1 MRMIYKIARSYIDLP
16 HNVLL
21 LFVVELCLSLV
32 HVAFILILNIYL
44 RSEGYSDPE
53 IASFNSLRFIG
64 ALAFSLPLGIYIK
77 GKRLKP
83 FFNISTILV
92 PFISM
97 LLIESIRFRLVPFIQ
112 LSFLFWGIAM
122 MFLRVCSLPF
132 IIRNTTPQNSSQA
145 LSLNAATWSLATIIS
160 GIIISGLN
168 WVSFINLFH
177 VNIIFNERVIL
188 WIISLVSLVAI
199 PVGFSI
205 KEQSKNKNFE
215 LNKNSFSLNNSYDW
229 DLIFKAISPL
239 VLISIGAGLTI
250 PFVNLFFNS
259 IFNFSSSDF
268 SIMGSGTAVLVFF
281 SSLMVPTLKQK
292 YGYWMTIV
300 FVQGL
305 SICCLITLAIT
316 ELFSTSH
323 YAIYFAVSAFILR
336 QPLMHMAHPSS
347 NELMMNYVGERNQ
360 ELISAL
366 SSSLWSASWFISAKI
381 FEWLRLLNFHYYE
394 IFLITA
400 VLYIIGVIMYAVIIN
415 QFEKMKKI
423 EEDNVMTLSEELK
436 ID

>member
-1 MRMIYKIARSYIDLP
+1 MINKIFRSYADLP
-16 HNVLL
+16 KNILM
-21 LFVVELCLSLV
+21 LFILELCLSLV

-44 RSEGYSDPE
+44 RKEGYSDPE
-53 IASFNSLRFIG
+53 IASLNSLRFIG
-64 ALAFSLPLGIYIK
+64 ALAFSLPLGIYIR
-77 GKRLKP
+77 GRSLKP
-83 FFNISTILV
+83 FFSLSTVLV
-92 PFISM
+92 PLISI
-97 LLIESIRFRLVPFIQ
+97 LLIESIRLHLLPLIQ
-112 LSFLFWGIAM
+112 LAFLAWGIAM

-132 IIRNTTPQNSSQA
+132 IIRNTTSKNSSQA

-160 GIIISGLN
+160 GLIISGLN
-168 WVSFINLFH
+168 WVSVIQILDVEFF
-177 VNIIFNERVIL
+177 FDERTIL
-188 WIISLVSLVAI
+188 WIITLISIISI
-199 PVGFSI
+199 PFGFRI
-205 KEQSKNKNFE
+205 KEDKTKSDSFGVRDTIS
-215 LNKNSFSLNNSYDW
+215 LNKSYDW
-229 DLIFKAISPL
+229 DLILKAISPL
-239 VLISIGAGLTI
+239 ILISIGAGLTI

-259 IFNFSSSDF
+259 IFHFSSSDF
-268 SIMGSGTAVLVFF
+268 SILGSATAFLVFF

-305 SICCLITLAIT
+305 SICCLITLAMT
-316 ELFSTSH
+316 ELFSNSH
-323 YAIYFAVSAFILR
+323 YAIYFAVTAYVLR

-347 NELMMNYVGERNQ
+347 NELMMNFVGKRNQ

-400 VLYIIGVIMYAVIIN
+400 VLYIIGVFLYAVIIK
-415 QFEKMKKI
+415 QFENMEKEKKSKVI
-423 EEDNVMTLSEELK
+423 SVPEELK

>member
-1 MRMIYKIARSYIDLP
+1 MINKIFRSYADLP
-16 HNVLL
+16 KNILM
-21 LFVVELCLSLV
+21 LFILELCLSLV

-44 RSEGYSDPE
+44 RKEGYSDPE
-53 IASFNSLRFIG
+53 IASLNSLRFIG
-64 ALAFSLPLGIYIK
+64 ALAFSLPLGIYIR
-77 GKRLKP
+77 GRSLKP
-83 FFNISTILV
+83 FFSLSTVLV
-92 PFISM
+92 PLISI
-97 LLIESIRFRLVPFIQ
+97 LLIESIRLHLLPLIQ
-112 LSFLFWGIAM
+112 LAFLAWGIAM

-132 IIRNTTPQNSSQA
+132 IIRNTTSKNSSQA

-160 GIIISGLN
+160 GLIISGLN
-168 WVSFINLFH
+168 WVSVIHILDVEYF
-177 VNIIFNERVIL
+177 FNERTIL
-188 WIISLVSLVAI
+188 WIITLISIISI
-199 PVGFSI
+199 PVGFRI
-205 KEQSKNKNFE
+205 KEDKTKNDSIGVRDTIS
-215 LNKNSFSLNNSYDW
+215 LNKDYDW
-229 DLIFKAISPL
+229 DLILKAISPL
-239 VLISIGAGLTI
+239 ILISIGAGLTI

-259 IFNFSSSDF
+259 IFHFSSSDF
-268 SIMGSGTAVLVFF
+268 SILGSATAFLVFF

-305 SICCLITLAIT
+305 SICCLITLAMT
-316 ELFSTSH
+316 ELFSNSH
-323 YAIYFAVSAFILR
+323 YAIYFAVTAYVLR

-347 NELMMNYVGERNQ
+347 NELMMNFVGKRNQ

-400 VLYIIGVIMYAVIIN
+400 VLYIIGVFLYAVIIK
-415 QFEKMKKI
+415 QFENMEKEKKSKVI
-423 EEDNVMTLSEELK
+423 SVPEELK

>member
-1 MRMIYKIARSYIDLP
+1 MINKIFRSYADLP
-16 HNVLL
+16 KNILM
-21 LFVVELCLSLV
+21 LFILELCLSLV

-44 RSEGYSDPE
+44 RKEGYSDPE
-53 IASFNSLRFIG
+53 IASLNSLRFIG
-64 ALAFSLPLGIYIK
+64 ALAFSLPLGIYIR
-77 GKRLKP
+77 GRSLKP
-83 FFNISTILV
+83 FFSLSTVLV
-92 PFISM
+92 PLISI
-97 LLIESIRFRLVPFIQ
+97 LLIESIRLHLLPLIQ
-112 LSFLFWGIAM
+112 LAFLAWGIAM

-132 IIRNTTPQNSSQA
+132 IIRNTTSKNSSQA

-160 GIIISGLN
+160 GLIISGLN
-168 WVSFINLFH
+168 WVSVIQILDVEFF
-177 VNIIFNERVIL
+177 FDERTIL
-188 WIISLVSLVAI
+188 WIITLVSIISI
-199 PVGFSI
+199 PFGFRI
-205 KEQSKNKNFE
+205 KEDKTKSDFFGVRDTIS
-215 LNKNSFSLNNSYDW
+215 LNKSYDW
-229 DLIFKAISPL
+229 DLILKAISPL
-239 VLISIGAGLTI
+239 ILISIGAGLTI

-259 IFNFSSSDF
+259 IFHFSSSDF
-268 SIMGSGTAVLVFF
+268 SILGSATAFLVFF

-305 SICCLITLAIT
+305 SICCLITLAMT
-316 ELFSTSH
+316 ELFSNSH
-323 YAIYFAVSAFILR
+323 YAIYFAVTAYVLR

-347 NELMMNYVGERNQ
+347 NELMMNFVGKRNQ

-400 VLYIIGVIMYAVIIN
+400 VLYIIGVFLYAVIIK
-415 QFEKMKKI
+415 QFENMEKEKKSKVI
-423 EEDNVMTLSEELK
+423 SVPEELK